1 MKSNLLS
8 EEELAALSSGV
19 QDGSIETDT
28 GYNTRVKVRRHD
40 LASEDSSLG
49 VNVSSVDMINERF
62 IRLFRL
68 GLLEVLRSSPRVNPT
83 KVQILKFGDYLKG
96 LRPPLSVNI
105 VRMNPLRGNSVIII
119 DPNVV
124 FSSLDSFFG
133 GFGKGVGDLP
143 SGRLFTPTETRI
155 IKIILEVFFR
165 SLTEAWSPLL
175 PLECEHI
182 SSEINPQ
189 FAQIADEADLVVLSR
204 FESDANNNGYRGFI
218 DLVYPYSTL
227 KPIRELLSSRLQSGD
242 GNEESEKLWR
252 DQLADAVGDAKLE
265 FQVSLGELKTTL
277 HHLNNLREGELLF
290 FKKDDCALMSTN
302 GVPAFHVNV
311 GARGSQVAVQIDHE
325 YVHGGKPTNHKESSS

>member
-28 GYNTRVKVRRHD
+28 GFNTRVRVRKHD

-68 GLLEVLRSSPRVNPT
+68 GLLEVLRTSPRVNPT
-83 KVQILKFGDYLKG
+83 RVQILKFGDYLKG
-96 LRPPLSVNI
+96 LKAPLSVNI
-105 VRMNPLRGNSVIII
+105 VRMSPLRGNSVIII

-133 GFGKGVGDLP
+133 GFGKGVGELP

-189 FAQIADEADLVVLSR
+189 FAQIADESDLVVLSR
-204 FESDANNNGYRGFI
+204 FEADATVSGGRGFI
-218 DLVYPYSTL
+218 DLVYPYATL
-227 KPIRELLSSRLQSGD
+227 KPVRELLSSRLQSGD
-242 GNEESEKLWR
+242 GNEESDKLWR
-252 DQLADAVGDAKLE
+252 QQLAAAVGDAKLE
-265 FQVSLGELKTTL
+265 LRVSLGEIKTTL

-290 FKKDDCALMSTN
+290 FKKDDTALMTAN
-302 GVPAFHVNV
+302 GVPAFHVSV
-311 GARGSQVAVQIDHE
+311 GTRGSQVAVQIDHE
-325 YVHGGKPTNHKESSS
+325 HVHGKP

>member
-8 EEELAALSSGV
+8 EEELSALSSGV

-28 GYNTRVKVRRHD
+28 GFNTRVRVRKHD

-68 GLLEVLRSSPRVNPT
+68 GLLEVLRTSPRVNPT
-83 KVQILKFGDYLKG
+83 RVQILKFGDYLKG
-96 LRPPLSVNI
+96 LKAPLSVNI

-133 GFGKGVGDLP
+133 GFGKGVGELP
-143 SGRLFTPTETRI
+143 SGRLFTPTESRI

-189 FAQIADEADLVVLSR
+189 FAQIADENDLVVLSR
-204 FESDANNNGYRGFI
+204 FEADATASGGRGFI
-218 DLVYPYSTL
+218 DLVYPYATL
-227 KPIRELLSSRLQSGD
+227 KPVRELLSSRLQSGD
-242 GNEESEKLWR
+242 GNEESDKIWR
-252 DQLADAVGDAKLE
+252 QQLAAAVGDAKLDLR
-265 FQVSLGELKTTL
+265 VSLGEIKTTL

-290 FKKDDCALMSTN
+290 FKKDETALMSAN
-302 GVPAFHVNV
+302 GVPAFHVAV
-311 GARGSQVAVQIDHE
+311 GTRGSQVAVQIDHE
-325 YVHGGKPTNHKESSS
+325 HVHGKA

>member
-8 EEELAALSSGV
+8 EEELSALSSGV

-28 GYNTRVKVRRHD
+28 GFNTRVRVRKHD

-68 GLLEVLRSSPRVNPT
+68 GLLEVLRTSPRVNPT
-83 KVQILKFGDYLKG
+83 RVQILKFGDYLKG
-96 LRPPLSVNI
+96 LKAPLSVNI

-133 GFGKGVGDLP
+133 GFGKGVGELP

-189 FAQIADEADLVVLSR
+189 FAQIADENDLVVLSR
-204 FESDANNNGYRGFI
+204 FETDATASGGRGFI
-218 DLVYPYSTL
+218 DLVYPYATL
-227 KPIRELLSSRLQSGD
+227 KPVRELLSSRLQSGD
-242 GNEESEKLWR
+242 GNEESDKIWR
-252 DQLADAVGDAKLE
+252 QQLAAAVGDAKLDLR
-265 FQVSLGELKTTL
+265 VSLGEIRTTL

-290 FKKDDCALMSTN
+290 FKKEDTALMSAN
-302 GVPAFHVNV
+302 GVPAFHVAV
-311 GARGSQVAVQIDHE
+311 GTRGSQVAVQIDHE
-325 YVHGGKPTNHKESSS
+325 HVHGKA